1 MNERSIS
8 YNTFGVVDFQ
18 FAELV
23 MVFCCFYFWKV
34 KTFYEPFL
42 SS

>member
-23 MVFCCFYFWKV
+23 MVFLL
-34 KTFYEPFL
+34 FL
-42 SS
+42 FLES